1 MSGKIVDRLLD
12 KVPFS
17 NEIREAIKDNLD
29 LTFTKQLASEIVHQI
44 TGQSDKLK
52 KEIVAGISN
61 EIQRELSKVDKPE
74 LLAKTLE
81 NLEITI
87 SFKRKPNP

>member
-1 MSGKIVDRLLD
+1 MSGKIVDRLLE

-17 NEIREAIKDNLD
+17 NEIREAIKENLD
-29 LTFTKQLASEIVHQI
+29 LTFTKQLASEIVSQI
-44 TGQSDKLK
+44 AGQSDRLK
-52 KEIVAGISN
+52 KELAGIVSG
-61 EIQRELSKVDKPE
+61 ELQKELSRFVKPE

-87 SFKRKPNP
+87 SFKRKP

>member
-87 SFKRKPNP
+87 SFKRKSG

>member
-87 SFKRKPNP
+87 SFKRKSD

>member
-1 MSGKIVDRLLD
+1 MSGKIVERLLD

-17 NEIREAIKDNLD
+17 NEIREAIKENLD

-44 TGQSDKLK
+44 SGQSDKLK

-61 EIQRELSKVDKPE
+61 EIQRELSRIDKPE
-74 LLAKTLE
+74 LLTKTLE

-87 SFKRKPNP
+87 SFKRKPS

>member
-1 MSGKIVDRLLD
+1 MSGKIVDRLLE

-17 NEIREAIKDNLD
+17 NEIFEAIKENID

-52 KEIVAGISN
+52 KEFATIVSK
-61 EIQRELSKVDKPE
+61 EIQKELNRMDKSDV
-74 LLAKTLE
+74 LAKTLE

-87 SFKRKPNP
+87 SFKRKD